1 MPAAAARRWTA
12 CLAHSPALA
21 VSLSAAAV
29 RASAVGEWNGSGLGG
44 WWEDEEAPE
53 AAAGWGGVV
62 RGSWG
67 WWEDEEASGAV
78 AAELKIL

>member
-1 MPAAAARRWTA
+1 MGR
-12 CLAHSPALA
+12 
-21 VSLSAAAV
+21 
-29 RASAVGEWNGSGLGG
+29 

-62 RGSWG
+62 RGLLG

-78 AAELKIL
+78 VAELEAEAATAVRTM